1 MSDRRLADED
11 VRVIWTALREGV
23 PQPLLAQEFDVTQ
36 QTISAINTG
45 KAWSNVTGKVLVASR
60 RAVLTVEEVMAI
72 DTALRAGVSGRVI
85 AEDYDVSEQA
95 ISNIKCGRD
104 WSWVTGRAPK
114 RRSAA

>member
-1 MSDRRLADED
+1 MSDKRLTAED
-11 VRVIWTALREGV
+11 VLVIWDALRDGV

-36 QTISAINTG
+36 QSISAINTG
-45 KAWSNVTGKVLVASR
+45 KAYSELTGKVLVSSR
-60 RAVLTVEEVMAI
+60 RAVLTVEDVLAI
-72 DTALRAGVSGRVI
+72 DEALRAGVSGKVI
-85 AEDYDVSEQA
+85 AEDYAVSEQA